1 MRGSQSCSRK
11 TFTFVFSYNFVLL
24 QIQAYSIAYVALTTV
39 GYSTTEE
46 RLADVGKPGLTG
58 QTPLLDV
65 ICGSVRSTE
74 IKDAALL

>member
-1 MRGSQSCSRK
+1 MRDSQSCSRK

-24 QIQAYSIAYVALTTV
+24 QIQAYSIAYVTLTTV

-46 RLADVGKPGLTG
+46 RVADVGKPSLTG
-58 QTPLLDV
+58 QTSLLSV

-74 IKDAALL
+74 IKDAAIL